1 MHVGHIFLRNWYI
14 LILSIS
20 VLIVII
26 GGTTRLTNSGL
37 SMTTWKPITGILPPI
52 SDSQWIQEFEEYKK
66 YPEFN
71 KINHSMTLAEF
82 KYIFFWEYFHRL
94 MGRFL
99 GLAIIIP
106 YLFLSFKNM
115 LHPYDKKNILVMI
128 LLVIIQGGVGWY
140 MVKSG
145 LIDNPDVSHF
155 RLALH
160 LLMAF
165 IFMGFVLWHILDLY
179 KIKEQNKYKSS
190 SAVLFSYLFFGFL
203 LLQICYGAFSAGLN
217 SGIGYNTFPLMNG
230 NFLPIDIF
238 TNNNILYSLL
248 NDRYPIQFV
257 HRVIAFILVFLS
269 SFILY
274 DSLSNSHNQIYR
286 NSVFMVLGVL
296 LIQFLLG
303 VITLVYVVPLST
315 ALLHQLCGCILFLI
329 SVRHLWIVNKFLK

>member
-37 SMTTWKPITGILPPI
+37 SMTTWKPIAGILPPI
-52 SDSQWIQEFEEYKK
+52 SDSRWIQEFEEYKK

-71 KINHSMTLAEF
+71 KINHSMNLGEF

-115 LHPYDKKNILVMI
+115 LHTYDKKNILVMI

-190 SAVLFSYLFFGFL
+190 SAVLLSYLFFGFL
-203 LLQICYGAFSAGLN
+203 LLQTCYGAFSAGLN

-230 NFLPIDIF
+230 SLLPVDIF

-257 HRVIAFILVFLS
+257 HRLIAFILVFLS
-269 SFILY
+269 SIILY
-274 DSLSNSHNQIYR
+274 DALSNPHNQIYR
-286 NSVFMVLGVL
+286 NSVFMVLGAV

-315 ALLHQLCGCILFLI
+315 ALLHQLFGCILFLI
-329 SVRHLWIVNKFLK
+329 SVRHLWIVNKFIR